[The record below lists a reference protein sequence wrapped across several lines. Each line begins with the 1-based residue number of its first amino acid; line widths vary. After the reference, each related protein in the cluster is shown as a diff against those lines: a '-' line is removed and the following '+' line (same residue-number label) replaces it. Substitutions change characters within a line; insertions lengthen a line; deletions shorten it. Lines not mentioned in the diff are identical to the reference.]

1 MIDFGRGVC
10 GDLAVAASSA
20 LRSLLDATDRRT
32 ATEALDMLVTAAL
45 DSSADRRVR
54 IAAFDALRDVPGD
67 VRERVAGA
75 LERDPDARLQ
85 AHAVEGPREAATAEA
100 VWQDA
105 LEGRLPD
112 TPGVLRDAVQARA
125 PSAALGLVR
134 KMIDEVR
141 TREAG
146 EKRAERRAEWQ
157 SVRGALHQALALRG
171 SRVALYDLRESL
183 EQAAGT
189 LPVSFLAALHVVGD
203 RSCLDPLAAAWSRA
217 SAGEAHWRHQLA
229 AAFRMI
235 ARREKITQRHAVMKR
250 IAARWPDAIDELSG
264 R

>member
-1 MIDFGRGVC
+1 M
-10 GDLAVAASSA
+10 
-20 LRSLLDATDRRT
+20 
-32 ATEALDMLVTAAL
+32 
-45 DSSADRRVR
+45 
-54 IAAFDALRDVPGD
+54 
-67 VRERVAGA
+67 
-75 LERDPDARLQ
+75 
-85 AHAVEGPREAATAEA
+85 
-100 VWQDA
+100 
-105 LEGRLPD
+105 
-112 TPGVLRDAVQARA
+112 
-125 PSAALGLVR
+125 
-134 KMIDEVR
+134 
-141 TREAG
+141 
-146 EKRAERRAEWQ
+146 KRAERRAEWQ